1 MQEAVRVA
9 LTFVEG
15 HSRED
20 LDNDRMLELALIK
33 AVEIVG
39 EAASQTSEPTRNALW
54 TVPWTDIIGMRR
66 VLVHEY
72 FNVDL
77 DILWTT
83 VQQDLPELIA
93 VLQDSLPESA

>member
-1 MQEAVRVA
+1 MQEAARVA

-33 AVEIVG
+33 A
-39 EAASQTSEPTRNALW
+39 
-54 TVPWTDIIGMRR
+54 
-66 VLVHEY
+66 
-72 FNVDL
+72 
-77 DILWTT
+77 
-83 VQQDLPELIA
+83 A